1 MPQHDDHDDLA
12 GLDFYDSDESG
23 AGEHGDE
30 DPLDFSGADDDGG
43 EMAAI
48 DAVDEF
54 APAEPEEAEE
64 AEAELVALDS
74 QDEPVDEKEE
84 AGFPLFSV
92 TNPAGTVSVSTFMG
106 GTIRQVDL
114 TDVSSMTEDQLTE
127 EILALAELAKQ
138 KGQAAQRQ
146 YLSEAFEALGVD
158 DGEAISELL
167 GDGLDLPSAQ
177 QADKAQTEVFATRY
191 KAVSG

>member
-12 GLDFYDSDESG
+12 GLDFYGSDESG
-23 AGEHGDE
+23 SDDDGFEE
-30 DPLDFSGADDDGG
+30 SDPLDFTGADDDGG
-43 EMAAI
+43 ELAAAI

-54 APAEPEEAEE
+54 APAEPEE

-74 QDEPVDEKEE
+74 QDEPVDEKEA

-158 DGEAISELL
+158 DSEAISDLL
-167 GDGLDLPSAQ
+167 GNGLDLPSAQ
-177 QADKAQTEVFATRY
+177 QADKAQTEAFATRY